1 MAHGLKLDMQHVL
14 TMLWGLYRSHI
25 AISIMLVSILI
36 PFYIYIITKTYTLGV
51 RKTYDRIQELYYG
64 ITESQVNW
72 VIQRCGVCTL
82 QAANKGRPSIKPIKV
97 KCCLDQLVI
106 DLMDFRATADGDWK
120 WILQKKDP
128 LSRYIWLDPLK
139 EKGAAGVCENL
150 VKWFGENG
158 HPRKLYVTSQ
168 FLPI

>member
-1 MAHGLKLDMQHVL
+1 MAYGLKLDMQHVL

-72 VIQRCGVCTL
+72 VIQWCAVCTL
-82 QAANKGRPSIKPIKV
+82 QAANKGKPPIKPIKV

-106 DLMDFRATADGDWK
+106 DLMDSSGYGRW
-120 WILQKKDP
+120 
-128 LSRYIWLDPLK
+128 
-139 EKGAAGVCENL
+139 
-150 VKWFGENG
+150 
-158 HPRKLYVTSQ
+158 
-168 FLPI
+168 